1 MSKAAS
7 SGDGEGRKVS
17 VTSPSAAPKKS
28 VQLDD
33 VALSL
38 GDDEVD
44 RRFPGLLQQLGIPK
58 AKQDAMLKM
67 PLDKKREMLAMYAQ
81 HQAQDAAQNE
91 KLNPAASVE
100 MLRDDA
106 PYDGLKTLS
115 VHLKSCG
122 MEWVRAFLQAGAV
135 DAFAACVGALCR
147 FEERSEDDAYKIEAA
162 LACLKALMKTEE
174 GIAAMVASEQLCAS
188 FVAGGGSLL
197 LADTDALLG
206 GAVQL
211 LTTVIVWEAADGSN
225 PMLGHSHVMGA
236 LGELARLY
244 APPDADA
251 DPHPFSLLVDRLRE
265 PRNPRQAY
273 VLQLLTALVNQP
285 EEINDRVGY
294 RNELA
299 ELDFIEV
306 SADLMSG
313 RGDDVDKQ
321 IAIFERERRAD
332 LAEYVDPAKAAAEQ
346 AAEAKAA
353 EVETMRAE
361 LLQVRR
367 ERDDDARKLE
377 AAAKTAAEVAE
388 LKEKL
393 AQMDAAAKAAAE
405 KHEAELA
412 ARPPPEASAQTA
424 AKLKSQEEAIASLK
438 VELEE
443 AKRRSLPAIAPPPLA
458 PPALAPPPLPGGTLA
473 PPPLPAGSLAPPP
486 LPAGALAPPPLPA
499 GALAPPPLPAGGLAP
514 PPLGGRPRAAAAPG
528 RPRAAAAAGRPPRRR
543 RSRARAPPPPPV
555 PGGAPPPP
563 PPSRRGAGGARA
575 KEGAAVVPDAP
586 LPLVQGARRQ
596 GARHRVAGGG
606 LRRRRRGGG
615 RGGARG
621 ALRAEREEGADARP
635 LGIVREG

>member
-1 MSKAAS
+1 
-7 SGDGEGRKVS
+7 
-17 VTSPSAAPKKS
+17 
-28 VQLDD
+28 
-33 VALSL
+33 
-38 GDDEVD
+38 
-44 RRFPGLLQQLGIPK
+44 
-58 AKQDAMLKM
+58 
-67 PLDKKREMLAMYAQ
+67 
-81 HQAQDAAQNE
+81 
-91 KLNPAASVE
+91 
-100 MLRDDA
+100 
-106 PYDGLKTLS
+106 
-115 VHLKSCG
+115 

-353 EVETMRAE
+353 EVETMRAGCC
-361 LLQVRR
+361 RC
-367 ERDDDARKLE
+367 
-377 AAAKTAAEVAE
+377 AAARRRR
-388 LKEKL
+388 
-393 AQMDAAAKAAAE
+393 AQARGGGEDGGGGGRAQGEARADGRGGEGGGE

-424 AKLKSQEEAIASLK
+424 AS
-438 VELEE
+438 
-443 AKRRSLPAIAPPPLA
+443 
-458 PPALAPPPLPGGTLA
+458 
-473 PPPLPAGSLAPPP
+473 
-486 LPAGALAPPPLPA
+486 
-499 GALAPPPLPAGGLAP
+499 
-514 PPLGGRPRAAAAPG
+514 
-528 RPRAAAAAGRPPRRR
+528 
-543 RSRARAPPPPPV
+543 
-555 PGGAPPPP
+555 
-563 PPSRRGAGGARA
+563 
-575 KEGAAVVPDAP
+575 
-586 LPLVQGARRQ
+586 
-596 GARHRVAGGG
+596 
-606 LRRRRRGGG
+606 
-615 RGGARG
+615 
-621 ALRAEREEGADARP
+621 
-635 LGIVREG
+635 